1 MLKVRYP
8 MKSLLFENFSHDKAV
23 WFFIVTMF
31 NLHRLVHGWWWSQ
44 WCKPG
49 ACCKSHIRRSMW
61 GLGGFRCTSSGSWS
75 HPRWRYQRSNAFI
88 KYQEMAKLREIFHI
102 VMCPHMIFHFFI
114 IQEKSL
120 AHRLT
125 CCGINSKI
133 RSVES
138 FHGKLLW
145 GSLRYLSWTHPV
157 QCTSI
162 YLKVDDLTLSVSCYS
177 FRNTLK
183 KTN

>member
-88 KYQEMAKLREIFHI
+88 KYQEMAKWRQIFHI
-102 VMCPHMIFHFFI
+102 VICPHMIFPKESSAPSAVLWNQQQDQVCWEFPREAPVGKFKISFLTPSSPVHWYLF
-114 IQEKSL
+114 KSW
-120 AHRLT
+120 RF
-125 CCGINSKI
+125 NS
-133 RSVES
+133 
-138 FHGKLLW
+138 
-145 GSLRYLSWTHPV
+145 
-157 QCTSI
+157 
-162 YLKVDDLTLSVSCYS
+162 
-177 FRNTLK
+177 
-183 KTN
+183 